1 MMPLARKLAASRR
14 QPAESPATECERV
27 RAEMIMRNN
36 RVFQSLGINAT
47 KDILNKTIQTKKDAL
62 LNKTTAAKKAMARE
76 NSGSLYDP
84 RDSDGSEEGVVDKV
98 SQNVPCDTI
107 VANGGA
113 RGSKRVQAPGEQ
125 GQNQPPRVTRQ
136 RTKELIRSEE
146 GVHVATTTIQEDALT
161 ITNCLNQTDHDIEM
175 PKEGQSNRTVDRW
188 NKGKSMGRDLDRIS
202 RGLNTRIPVVIAE
215 GKKRPEPPM
224 QAAKLASEGGIIL
237 RQHIPIFTHWKTYK
251 DNKNKDILRG
261 YMGKNSNQLAIDTDS
276 KPVKEACADLLRTG
290 T

>member
-1 MMPLARKLAASRR
+1 M
-14 QPAESPATECERV
+14 
-27 RAEMIMRNN
+27 
-36 RVFQSLGINAT
+36 
-47 KDILNKTIQTKKDAL
+47 
-62 LNKTTAAKKAMARE
+62 
-76 NSGSLYDP
+76 
-84 RDSDGSEEGVVDKV
+84 
-98 SQNVPCDTI
+98 
-107 VANGGA
+107 
-113 RGSKRVQAPGEQ
+113 
-125 GQNQPPRVTRQ
+125 TRQ

-175 PKEGQSNRTVDRW
+175 PKEGQSNRTIDRW

-202 RGLNTRIPVVIAE
+202 RGLNTRIPVVIAK

-237 RQHIPIFTHWKTYK
+237 RQHIPIFTHWKAYK

-261 YMGKNSNQLAIDTDS
+261 YMGKISNQLAIDTDS